1 MDAPK
6 KQEVVDDI
14 DSSEP
19 LDWSRAARG
28 EFPQKV
34 VAPHDGEEID
44 SGAWEEMHAPR
55 QRETANDT
63 LEEIDS
69 CEARDWHDS
78 AIVCS
83 LTRKPEDAPR
93 EFLKDEIE
101 DEEESAAHVDE
112 VIDEYS
118 ESSEGEIVREPISD
132 GVFVEHAHEPL
143 EAIDAA
149 GVFKQE
155 RVVLEFLEDETS
167 ALDLWDFGYS
177 RVLKV
182 NVVDSQIPGFPE
194 GVVRLIV
201 QAGMVPHVRQVGD
214 KFVLAEPFHA
224 FVFGEQMYIM
234 APSVS
239 DRC

>member
-1 MDAPK
+1 MQGEK
-6 KQEVVDDI
+6 EFVDDI

-19 LDWSRAARG
+19 LDWSQAARG
-28 EFPQKV
+28 ELPKKV
-34 VAPHDGEEID
+34 AAPHDGEEID

-55 QRETANDT
+55 RRETANDT
-63 LEEIDS
+63 LEEIDV
-69 CEARDWHDS
+69 CEAREWRET
-78 AIVCS
+78 AMGGS
-83 LTRKPEDAPR
+83 LTREREDAPR

-101 DEEESAAHVDE
+101 DEEESGARVDE
-112 VIDEYS
+112 VIDEHS
-118 ESSEGEIVREPISD
+118 ESSEGDFVREPISD
-132 GVFVEHAHEPL
+132 GVFVEQAHEPL
-143 EAIDAA
+143 EAIEAG

-167 ALDLWDFGYS
+167 SLDLWDFGYS

-194 GVVRLIV
+194 GVVRLVV

-224 FVFGEQMYIM
+224 FVFREQMYIM